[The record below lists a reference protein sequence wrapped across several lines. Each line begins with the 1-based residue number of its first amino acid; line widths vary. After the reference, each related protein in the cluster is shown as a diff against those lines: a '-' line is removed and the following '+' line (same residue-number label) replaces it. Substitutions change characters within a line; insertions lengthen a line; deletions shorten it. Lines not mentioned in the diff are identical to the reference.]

1 MLRQCIS
8 MGTVNTSNSESRMEP
23 VITPRIASIKSS
35 KLAKGRQALA
45 HLLAFGTHY
54 SIEEADRILQVAP
67 FDRPVSAL
75 APTAIAQAAP
85 LTISP
90 TSTPNAALETRPR
103 PRDRSREAD

>member
-1 MLRQCIS
+1 
-8 MGTVNTSNSESRMEP
+8 MEP

-54 SIEEADRILQVAP
+54 SIEDVDRILQVAP
-67 FDRPVSAL
+67 FDRPLSGL
-75 APTAIAQAAP
+75 APGGITQSVP

-90 TSTPNAALETRPR
+90 TAPPKVAFETNPR
-103 PRDRSREAD
+103 PREQAGASE

>member
-1 MLRQCIS
+1 
-8 MGTVNTSNSESRMEP
+8 MEP

-67 FDRPVSAL
+67 FDRLPSESAP
-75 APTAIAQAAP
+75 AAITRVVP
-85 LTISP
+85 LTISS
-90 TSTPNAALETRPR
+90 TSAPKAAFETNPR
-103 PRDRSREAD
+103 PHDQASAGQ